1 MDLEKTI
8 VNLKKELE
16 YFGLNHKCSKLELYR
31 KYQKY
36 LKYWKLDNFETID
49 EKLLASKKIEK
60 AHKAYDFIKANW
72 NFLILLKNKEESSHH
87 SSGISKSIIL
97 ESTAF

>member
-8 VNLKKELE
+8 VTLKKELE

-36 LKYWKLDNFETID
+36 LKYWRLDNFETID

-72 NFLILLKNKEESSHH
+72 NFLDIKHLRDES
-87 SSGISKSIIL
+87 IM
-97 ESTAF
+97 T